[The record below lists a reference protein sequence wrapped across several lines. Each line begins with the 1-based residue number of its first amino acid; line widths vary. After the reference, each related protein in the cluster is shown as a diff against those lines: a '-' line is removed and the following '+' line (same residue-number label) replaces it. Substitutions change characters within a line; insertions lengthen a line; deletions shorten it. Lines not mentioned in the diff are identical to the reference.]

1 MEQYVTDDTFVKQRQ
16 QIIENLDVLIENK
29 NWENSL
35 ALKVVQSRIVTYRD
49 SLSQEIQEY
58 ESQAAQDA
66 GSSSSDEAVLP
77 DGQTAIFICLY
88 KSFGDDIAQWEKTLA
103 RFSGHVL
110 GRPIYAT
117 EAAAAKFISGKENRE
132 PEGYIEIWIGKD
144 MIIDMPPSRMLY
156 DKFGSPLLTLKQ
168 GGLSAKQIQYF
179 TSGTGKR
186 YRFKDDKLV
195 FIAEK
200 KL

>member
-1 MEQYVTDDTFVKQRQ
+1 MAEDVFVKQRQ

-49 SLSQEIQEY
+49 SLAKEIE
-58 ESQAAQDA
+58 EHAGSVDEAQDDGA
-66 GSSSSDEAVLP
+66 MEKNQLP
-77 DGQTAIFICLY
+77 EGQTSIFICLY

-103 RFSGHVL
+103 GFTGHVL

-117 EAAAAKFISGKENRE
+117 EEAAGKFISGKENRE
-132 PEGYIEIWIGKD
+132 PEAYIEVWIKKD
-144 MIIDMPPSRMLY
+144 MVIDMPPARRLY
-156 DKFGSPLLTLKQ
+156 DKFGSQLLTLKQ
-168 GGLSAKQIQYF
+168 GVLSPSQIQYF
-179 TSGTGKR
+179 TSGVGKR
-186 YRFKDDKLV
+186 YRFKDGRLTFLV
-195 FIAEK
+195 EK

>member
-1 MEQYVTDDTFVKQRQ
+1 
-16 QIIENLDVLIENK
+16 L
-29 NWENSL
+29 
-35 ALKVVQSRIVTYRD
+35 QSRIVTYRD
-49 SLSQEIQEY
+49 ALSQEIEAH
-58 ESQAAQDA
+58 ESQAAQDT
-66 GSSSSDEAVLP
+66 GSNKNTEVGLP

-103 RFSGHVL
+103 SFSGHVL

-117 EAAAAKFISGKENRE
+117 EEAAGKFISSKANRE
-132 PEGYIEIWIGKD
+132 PEGYIELWIAKD

-168 GGLSAKQIQYF
+168 GALSSNQIRYF
-179 TSGTGKR
+179 TSGAGKR
-186 YRFKDDKLV
+186 YRFTDNKLV
-195 FIAEK
+195 FVAEK

>member
-1 MEQYVTDDTFVKQRQ
+1 MIDDVFIKQRQ

-49 SLSQEIQEY
+49 SLQQEIETYTEQVT
-58 ESQAAQDA
+58 QDA
-66 GSSSSDEAVLP
+66 ELGTNTEVALP
-77 DGQTAIFICLY
+77 DGQVAVFICLY
-88 KSFGDDIAQWEKTLA
+88 KSFGDDVVQWEKALA
-103 RFSGHVL
+103 HFSGHVL

-117 EAAAAKFISGKENRE
+117 EAAAGKFINSKENRE
-132 PEGYIEIWIGKD
+132 PEGYIELWVAKD
-144 MIIDMPPSRMLY
+144 MIIDLPASRALF
-156 DKFGSPLLTLKQ
+156 DKFGNPLLTLKQ
-168 GGLSAKQIQYF
+168 GVLSAAQIQYF

-186 YRFKDDKLV
+186 YQFKDNKLIFV
-195 FIAEK
+195 AEK

>member
-1 MEQYVTDDTFVKQRQ
+1 MTDDIFVKQRQ

-49 SLSQEIQEY
+49 SLSQEIEEH
-58 ESQAAQDA
+58 ESQAAQDSGLSTSA
-66 GSSSSDEAVLP
+66 EVVLP

-88 KSFGDDIAQWEKTLA
+88 KSFGDDVAQWEKTLA
-103 RFSGHVL
+103 NFSGHVL

-117 EAAAAKFISGKENRE
+117 EQSAGKFINSKENRE
-132 PEGYIEIWIGKD
+132 PEGYIEVWIEKD
-144 MIIDMPPSRMLY
+144 MIIDMPPSRILY

-168 GGLSAKQIQYF
+168 GALSSNQIQYF
-179 TSGTGKR
+179 TSGVGKR
-186 YRFKDDKLV
+186 YRFKDNKLV
-195 FIAEK
+195 FVAEK